1 MKWTLAIILV
11 AIAAALGLAACGGDD
26 EDGQA
31 SAEEELCGSLASFS
45 SAVVNLQ
52 GLSPESTKDDIAGA
66 RDDVASA
73 LEDVKSDAEDVAS
86 ADTEALENAHDDLSS
101 AVDDLPGETTAAQ
114 GLEELKPQLNALAG
128 TYREMYNG
136 AGCQN

>member
-11 AIAAALGLAACGGDD
+11 AIAAAFGLAACGGDD
-26 EDGQA
+26 EDSQA
-31 SAEEELCGSLASFS
+31 SAEQELCASLASFS
-45 SAVVNLQ
+45 AAVVNLQ
-52 GLSPESTKDDIAGA
+52 GLSPESTKDDISGA
-66 RDDVASA
+66 RDDIASA
-73 LEDVKSDAEDVAS
+73 LDDVKSDAEDVAS

-101 AVDDLPGETTAAQ
+101 AVDDLPGDTTVAQ
-114 GLEELKPQLNALAG
+114 GLEDLKPQVTAVAN